1 MKYNNFIVFIISNG
15 RPNDVKTY
23 KTLKKRG
30 YTGEICIVLDN
41 LDTSQEEYKKNYPNE
56 IIIFDKT
63 EIAKKVDN
71 GDNFNNLRTTTH
83 ARNACFEIA
92 KNLGYIY
99 FIVLDDDYNGFRYR
113 FINNTWLT
121 MDSAPKGY
129 TINDLDGVFNILLN
143 FYKSVNVKS
152 ISMAQG
158 GDFIGG
164 ESCGMISNYLN
175 LSRKCMN
182 SFICSTERPFNFISR
197 LNEDV
202 NTYLSLGSVGNLF
215 LTIPFTGLEQE
226 QTQKTEGGMTDA
238 YLDGGTY
245 IKSFYTVMYCPSF
258 AKISLMGVSKKRLH
272 HSISWENAT
281 PKILS
286 EKHKK

>member
-30 YTGEICIVLDN
+30 YTGEIRIVLDN

-99 FIVLDDDYNGFRYR
+99 FIVLDDDYNSFRYR

-121 MDSAPKGY
+121 MDLAPKGY
-129 TINDLDGVFNILLN
+129 VINDLDGVFNILLN

-226 QTQKTEGGMTDA
+226 QTQKTAGGMTDA

-272 HSISWENAT
+272 HSINWENAS